1 MWARKTSQ
9 GIAKANIRLR
19 KLSVTRSGAAGRE
32 SKNYSLPN
40 FITNQ
45 IVNSE
50 FIKVENQIT
59 LQGQMMFLPTQ
70 STILQEEMMLKPR
83 KRPKSS
89 PSEETNSTGPIKLLR
104 SISAKEKRK
113 KESETSVNVNMKTC
127 CNDLLPSDVLM
138 HL

>member
-9 GIAKANIRLR
+9 GIAKANVRLR

-59 LQGQMMFLPTQ
+59 LQGQMMFLPNPVD
-70 STILQEEMMLKPR
+70 SLAEGDNAE
-83 KRPKSS
+83 
-89 PSEETNSTGPIKLLR
+89 
-104 SISAKEKRK
+104 AKEKAKNPTEPGDKFNSAHLVASLHFCKRK
-113 KESETSVNVNMKTC
+113 KKKRK
-127 CNDLLPSDVLM
+127 
-138 HL
+138 